1 MRIFRAALA
10 AAFAAAIAIAQLDA
24 VTRVPS
30 ADGQFWDIQD
40 TSPWAQDS
48 GGIATGGRAN
58 PFNGFGYLKL
68 QVRRA
73 DDSTLAGNQYL
84 KGFGLHHDGAGRFD
98 STTPVLAEGI
108 LVARDVTTSKDTQ
121 YLRYF
126 DTFTNSSAEERNVR
140 IAFGGAA
147 GAYEDGG
154 QVAIAATSNGDR
166 RIDLTDAF
174 VTVMQNAT
182 KAANPALGPSG
193 HGPSAHVIGSRPG
206 VLTSIGDMFGDPFVD
221 AYPGFDP
228 AHIAYVFTLRLRP
241 GETRALVTFV
251 VKGLSEIYDPRGG
264 YPIPFKDA
272 LATGEAVYAGADAR
286 IPAAGSEIKRVTDI
300 AAQLAKA
307 PDLRGLSALQRSQ
320 IANWTV
326 PSNDGRTIEGP
337 SNAAFTVFEKT
348 VPELQA
354 AMVSG
359 AVTSED
365 ITRQYL
371 ARLSLYDRHGPAF
384 RSVLAVNPRA
394 IADARARDAERA
406 AGSARGPFH
415 GVPIVLKDNIDT
427 TELPTTGG
435 SLALADHRPRIDSR
449 VAAGMKRG
457 GAVILGKANL
467 DEFPFGDFGISTVGG
482 TVGNAYDPS
491 LSTAGSSGGSATAV
505 AASLAALGFGT
516 DTCNSLSN
524 PSGFASLATIR
535 ATRGLLSR
543 AGVMPLN
550 TYNDAVGPM
559 AKSVAEVAL
568 ALDLVTGSDP
578 EDAVT
583 VDASRHISG
592 SFAAGLDSASLKG
605 RRIGAFR
612 QRFVGFT
619 GEREVA
625 ANMEKVIKELQ
636 SAGAIVVDVAIA
648 DYDAKYAAARGAAPG
663 SLRDGW
669 TSYLSRG
676 SKPGDKVLTIQ
687 DLLASGKLAP
697 VSARRLEAAV
707 APTPAGAELQEA
719 TKRFIAGRETFRQLF
734 VDLMDRHQLDAMLYP
749 ANHARPH
756 THEGGLERYGS
767 EPGTCEE
774 SAATGLPQVTVPA
787 GFIGGRYPA
796 GISFLGRMWDDKR
809 LLEIAAAYERATR
822 HRRPP
827 ATVRP

>member
-1 MRIFRAALA
+1 MRILKAGLIAAMA
-10 AAFAAAIAIAQLDA
+10 AVIAIASLDA

-73 DDSTLAGNQYL
+73 DNSLLARNHYL
-84 KGFGLHHDGAGRFD
+84 RGFGLHHDGAGRFD
-98 STTPVLAEGI
+98 SITPVLAEGI
-108 LVARDVTTSKDTQ
+108 LVSRDVTTTKETQ

-126 DTFTNSSAEERNVR
+126 DAFTNSSNEERIVQV
-140 IAFGGAA
+140 AFGGAA

-154 QVAIAATSNGDR
+154 QMAVAATSNGDR
-166 RIDLTDAF
+166 RIDLSDSF

-193 HGPSAHVIGSRPG
+193 HGPSAHVVGSKPG
-206 VLTSIGDMFGDPFVD
+206 LLTSIGDMYRDPFAD

-251 VKGLSEIYDPRGG
+251 VKGLSEVYDPRGG

-272 LATGEAVYAGADAR
+272 LTTGEAVYSGPDAR

-300 AAQLAKA
+300 AAQLVKS
-307 PDLRGLSALQRSQ
+307 PDLRGLSVLQRSQ
-320 IANWTV
+320 ISNWNV
-326 PSNDGRTIEGP
+326 PVQSGVPT
-337 SNAAFTVFEKT
+337 FTVFEKS
-348 VPELQA
+348 VSDLEA
-354 AMVSG
+354 AMTSG
-359 AVTSED
+359 GMTSED
-365 ITRQYL
+365 IVRQYL
-371 ARLSLYDRHGPAF
+371 ARLSLYDRHGPGF
-384 RSVLAVNPRA
+384 RSVLAINPRA

-406 AGSARGPFH
+406 AKAARGPFH

-427 TELPTTGG
+427 TELPSTGG
-435 SLALADHRPRIDSR
+435 SLALVDHRPRLDSR

-482 TVGNAYDPS
+482 TVGNAYDSS
-491 LSTAGSSGGSATAV
+491 LSTSGSSGGSATAV

-524 PSGFASLATIR
+524 PAGFASLATIR

-559 AKSVAEVAL
+559 GRSVTDVAL

-583 VDASRHISG
+583 IDASKHISG
-592 SFAAGLDSASLKG
+592 SFAAGLDAATLKG
-605 RRIGAFR
+605 KRIGAFR

-636 SAGAIVVDVAIA
+636 AAGAIVVDVAIP
-648 DYDAKYAAARGAAPG
+648 DYDAKYAAARGSAPG
-663 SLRDGW
+663 SLRAGW
-669 TSYLSRG
+669 DAYLSRG

-697 VSARRLEAAV
+697 VSARRLEGAL
-707 APTPAGAELQEA
+707 APTPTGAALDEA
-719 TKRFIAGRETFRQLF
+719 TRRFTAGRETFRQLF
-734 VDLMDRHQLDAMLYP
+734 VDLMDQQKLDAMLYP
-749 ANHARPH
+749 ANQARPH

-809 LLEIAAAYERATR
+809 LLEIAFAYERATH

-827 ATVRP
+827 ATVKP